1 MYRNPQLPSLA
12 RRLGISLSI
21 GLVFATVG
29 AIVEATIE
37 ARSLISMDAFDDL
50 LIGFLT
56 AGVIFAYEQRRYR
69 TTMEK
74 IQMISAMN
82 HHVRNALQVISYSPY
97 TDQEKQIKVIAE
109 SVSRIEW
116 ALREILPGEAG
127 PANTAAPEPGDRPA
141 TASSHLDIDHPPFTL
156 QQSHFSF
163 AQVAPLTGLQCF
175 QPQITQRDANQP
187 QRGMSNSSGHPAHL
201 AIATFR

>member
-21 GLVFATVG
+21 GLVFAMIGAGVEAEVG
-29 AIVEATIE
+29 AH
-37 ARSLISMDAFDDL
+37 SLLSMDSFDDL

-82 HHVRNALQVISYSPY
+82 HHVRNALQAISYSPY
-97 TDQEKQIKVIAE
+97 AEHEKQMKLIAE

-116 ALREILPGEAG
+116 ALREILPGEA
-127 PANTAAPEPGDRPA
+127 APTDGAPSQPGHRPA
-141 TASSHLDIDHPPFTL
+141 TASSRLD
-156 QQSHFSF
+156 
-163 AQVAPLTGLQCF
+163 
-175 QPQITQRDANQP
+175 
-187 QRGMSNSSGHPAHL
+187 
-201 AIATFR
+201 

>member
-21 GLVFATVG
+21 GLVFATLG
-29 AIVEATIE
+29 ATVEATIGTH
-37 ARSLISMDAFDDL
+37 SLVSINSFDDL

-56 AGVIFAYEQRRYR
+56 AGVIFGYEQRRYR

-82 HHVRNALQVISYSPY
+82 HHVRNALQAISYSPY
-97 TDQEKQIKVIAE
+97 AEQEKQIKLIAE

-116 ALREILPGEAG
+116 ALREILPGEAA
-127 PANTAAPEPGDRPA
+127 PAETAPSQPGHRPA
-141 TASSHLDIDHPPFTL
+141 TASSRLD
-156 QQSHFSF
+156 
-163 AQVAPLTGLQCF
+163 
-175 QPQITQRDANQP
+175 
-187 QRGMSNSSGHPAHL
+187 
-201 AIATFR
+201 

>member
-21 GLVFATVG
+21 GLVFAMIGASVEAEVG
-29 AIVEATIE
+29 AH
-37 ARSLISMDAFDDL
+37 SLLSMDSFDDL

-82 HHVRNALQVISYSPY
+82 HHVRNALQAISYSPY
-97 TDQEKQIKVIAE
+97 AEHEKQMKLIAE

-116 ALREILPGEAG
+116 ALREILPGG
-127 PANTAAPEPGDRPA
+127 IPPGDSSQSEPGHRPA
-141 TASSHLDIDHPPFTL
+141 TASPRLD
-156 QQSHFSF
+156 
-163 AQVAPLTGLQCF
+163 
-175 QPQITQRDANQP
+175 
-187 QRGMSNSSGHPAHL
+187 
-201 AIATFR
+201 

>member
-21 GLVFATVG
+21 GLVFAMIGAGVEAEVG
-29 AIVEATIE
+29 AH
-37 ARSLISMDAFDDL
+37 SLLSMDSFDDL

-82 HHVRNALQVISYSPY
+82 HHVRNALQAISYSPY
-97 TDQEKQIKVIAE
+97 AEHEKQMKLIAE

-116 ALREILPGEAG
+116 ALREILPGEAVPTDG
-127 PANTAAPEPGDRPA
+127 APSQPGHRPA
-141 TASSHLDIDHPPFTL
+141 TASSRLD
-156 QQSHFSF
+156 
-163 AQVAPLTGLQCF
+163 
-175 QPQITQRDANQP
+175 
-187 QRGMSNSSGHPAHL
+187 
-201 AIATFR
+201 

>member
-21 GLVFATVG
+21 GLVFAMIGASVEAEVG
-29 AIVEATIE
+29 AH
-37 ARSLISMDAFDDL
+37 SLLSMDSFDDL

-82 HHVRNALQVISYSPY
+82 HHVRNALQAISYSPY
-97 TDQEKQIKVIAE
+97 AEHEKQMKLIAE

-116 ALREILPGEAG
+116 ALREILPGEIPPG
-127 PANTAAPEPGDRPA
+127 DSSQSEPGHRPA
-141 TASSHLDIDHPPFTL
+141 TASPRLD
-156 QQSHFSF
+156 
-163 AQVAPLTGLQCF
+163 
-175 QPQITQRDANQP
+175 
-187 QRGMSNSSGHPAHL
+187 
-201 AIATFR
+201 

>member
-21 GLVFATVG
+21 GLVFATIG
-29 AIVEATIE
+29 ATVEAAIE
-37 ARSLISMDAFDDL
+37 ARSLLSMASFDDL

-56 AGVIFAYEQRRYR
+56 AGVIFGYEQRRFH

-82 HHVRNALQVISYSPY
+82 HHVRNALQAISYSPY
-97 TDQEKQIKVIAE
+97 AEQEKQIKLIAE

-116 ALREILPGEAG
+116 ALREILPGEAT
-127 PANTAAPEPGDRPA
+127 PAETAPSEPGHHPA
-141 TASSHLDIDHPPFTL
+141 TASSRLD
-156 QQSHFSF
+156 
-163 AQVAPLTGLQCF
+163 
-175 QPQITQRDANQP
+175 
-187 QRGMSNSSGHPAHL
+187 
-201 AIATFR
+201 